1 MSENLALTH
10 NSIELYEQIFNNNND
25 PKNIE
30 RLNWMHENNPLKK
43 RYFSVYLDTV
53 LNRPAALY
61 AVFPVIFKSF
71 GKKVNA
77 VQSIDT
83 ITDVNYRGMG
93 LFKKLAIDCYNN
105 AKNDGMAFVYGFPND
120 QSAPGFF
127 KSLGWKPIAEVPF
140 LVKPINIFYP
150 LKYKL
155 KKNIPFYINLN
166 LGLKW
171 LFSKNKAKYIAKDI
185 IHFDEQYDALWDKY
199 SATFKNCVERNAVY
213 MNWRITNHPTE
224 KYIVKSFSVA
234 NKLIA
239 VFVLS
244 IKEDKHN
251 GKIGYI
257 IDTIFDPDYSAD
269 MDYLFHH
276 AIKKTF
282 YAARADMILAWCF
295 DHSQNYP
302 LYSKNSFFKLP
313 PRLQPIK
320 LFFGACNFI
329 NKDDEQ
335 FFDKKNWYLS
345 YCDSDTV

>member
-1 MSENLALTH
+1 MSENLVLTH

-25 PKNIE
+25 PKNTE
-30 RLNWMHENNPLKK
+30 RLKWMHENNPLKK

-93 LFKKLAIDCYNN
+93 LFKKLAVDCYNN

-140 LVKPINIFYP
+140 LIKPINIFYP

-155 KKNIPFYINLN
+155 KKNIPLYINLN

-171 LFSKNKAKYIAKDI
+171 FFSGNKSKYIAKDI
-185 IHFDEQYDALWDKY
+185 ILFDEQYDALWNKY
-199 SATFKNCVERNAVY
+199 SATFKNCVER
-213 MNWRITNHPTE
+213 
-224 KYIVKSFSVA
+224 KYIVKSFSIA
-234 NKLIA
+234 DKLIA

-295 DHSQNYP
+295 DYSQNYS
-302 LYSKNSFFKLP
+302 LYSKNGFFKLP

-329 NKDDEQ
+329 NKDDDQ